1 MFRSIPINAGLIAAS
16 LLALAA
22 CADHKSADADSAN
35 AAAIQQ
41 PAAARQK
48 TVFDDQLKA
57 LDKAK
62 AVEKQLQEDQKK
74 RDEAMEAQ
82 EKGG

>member
-1 MFRSIPINAGLIAAS
+1 MFRSNPIKASLLVAG

-22 CADHKSADADSAN
+22 CGGEKAADAD
-35 AAAIQQ
+35 AAKVEK
-41 PAAARQK
+41 PAAAKQK

-62 AVEKQLQEDQKK
+62 AVEKQLKD
-74 RDEAMEAQ
+74 DQ
-82 EKGG
+82 EKRAKEMRDQGA

>member
-1 MFRSIPINAGLIAAS
+1 MFRSILIVVS

-22 CADHKSADADSAN
+22 CSSHNAADAGSDTAKKVSA
-35 AAAIQQ
+35 AP
-41 PAAARQK
+41 PAPVRQK

-62 AVEKQLQEDQKK
+62 AVEKQLQEDKAKQDKAIE
-74 RDEAMEAQ
+74 DQ
-82 EKGG
+82 GG